1 MEGRS
6 RRIGYAKRIR
16 VRLALGVQH
25 EAWDCRPF
33 GFGRVVAPAL
43 PTRVEI
49 AQGTYLDL
57 RSGELRAAGRS
68 ATAA

>member
-16 VRLALGVQH
+16 VQMPLGARR
-25 EAWDCRPF
+25 EAWDCLPF
-33 GFGRVVAPAL
+33 GLGRVVAPTL

-57 RSGELRAAGRS
+57 SSGEVRS
-68 ATAA
+68 ADRSASAA

>member
-6 RRIGYAKRIR
+6 KTIGYARRIR
-16 VRLALGVQH
+16 VQLPLGARR

-33 GFGRVVAPAL
+33 GLGRVVAPAL
-43 PTRVEI
+43 PTQVEI

-57 RSGELRAAGRS
+57 TSGEVRTARRT